1 MKMVKKLSL
10 FAVLLLTMTLVLGGT
25 LCYGAEAQG
34 PENTAAEESQN
45 TERSVNTQSGS
56 KYIAAGTDDGV
67 AYGFYIYY
75 EWDEGYTGWFIGAEL
90 KQFVVLKGSETVIMN
105 SFTHNADRKSSYM
118 TVTIDYTYGGAP
130 RLLSVTFYVD
140 EYGEVY
146 Y

>member
-1 MKMVKKLSL
+1 MVKKLNIFAALL
-10 FAVLLLTMTLVLGGT
+10 FTMTLALGGV
-25 LCYGAEAQG
+25 LCYGAEAQV
-34 PENTAAEESQN
+34 PENTAAAEESQN
-45 TERSVNTQSGS
+45 AERSINTQSGS
-56 KYIAAGTDDGV
+56 KYIAAGTDEGV

-75 EWDEGYTGWFIGAEL
+75 EWDEGYTGCFTGAEL

-105 SFTHNADRKSSYM
+105 SFTHNADGNSSYM
-118 TVTIDYTYGGAP
+118 TVTIDYTYGGAE

>member
-1 MKMVKKLSL
+1 MKKKISL
-10 FAVLLLTMTLVLGGT
+10 FAALLLTMTLALGGT
-25 LCYGAEAQG
+25 LCYGAEVQV

-45 TERSVNTQSGS
+45 TERSINTQSGS
-56 KYIAAGTDDGV
+56 KYIAAGTDEGV

-75 EWDEGYTGWFIGAEL
+75 EWNEGYTGWFTGAEL
-90 KQFVVLKGSETVIMN
+90 KQFVVLKGSETVIMY
-105 SFTHNADRKSSYM
+105 SFTHNADGNSSYM
-118 TVTIDYTYGGAP
+118 TVTIDYKYGGAA